1 MFSFF
6 SKKSKEGKKEQEGI
20 VAVAK
25 ARMFPIEEVK
35 DELFSQKIMGD
46 GVAFELE
53 EDQVCAP
60 VDGEL
65 TAMFETGHAFGI
77 RCKDGLEVLV
87 HIGIDTVN
95 LKGQGFTVHKK
106 QGEKVAAGDL
116 IVTVNRDL
124 VKKQGYDLS
133 TMLIITNPAGRTIT
147 FSEYGEVEKGVR
159 IG

>member
-6 SKKSKEGKKEQEGI
+6 GKKKQEDGI
-20 VAVAK
+20 VALAK

-35 DELFSQKIMGD
+35 DQVFSQKLMGD

-60 VDGEL
+60 VSGEL

-77 RCKDGLEVLV
+77 LTKDGMEVLV

-95 LKGQGFTVHKK
+95 L
-106 QGEKVAAGDL
+106 
-116 IVTVNRDL
+116 
-124 VKKQGYDLS
+124 
-133 TMLIITNPAGRTIT
+133 RTP
-147 FSEYGEVEKGVR
+147 SEAENK
-159 IG
+159 